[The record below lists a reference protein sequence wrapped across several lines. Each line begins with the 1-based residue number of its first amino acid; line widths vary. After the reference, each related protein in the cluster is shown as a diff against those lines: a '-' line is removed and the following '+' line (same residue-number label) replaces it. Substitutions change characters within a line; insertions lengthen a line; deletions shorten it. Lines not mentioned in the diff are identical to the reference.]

1 MHARSDVSSGTP
13 AWGAAAPHG
22 NAADLYRRVL
32 AHDRLHKFIED
43 VLRQAPV
50 GKSEP
55 SSPGADVGSPGAD
68 VGSPGADV
76 GSPGADVGARSDQQ
90 RSHVY

>member
-1 MHARSDVSSGTP
+1 MHASMHARSDLSSGTP

-43 VLRQAPV
+43 VLWQAPV

-55 SSPGADVGSPGAD
+55 
-68 VGSPGADV
+68 SPGADV

>member
-1 MHARSDVSSGTP
+1 MHYQARP
-13 AWGAAAPHG
+13 RGAAAPHG

-43 VLRQAPV
+43 VLWQAPV

-55 SSPGADVGSPGAD
+55 SPGADVGSPG
-68 VGSPGADV
+68 V
-76 GSPGADVGARSDQQ
+76 DVGARSDQQ

>member
-1 MHARSDVSSGTP
+1 MHARSDALSGTP
-13 AWGAAAPHG
+13 AWGAAPHG

-43 VLRQAPV
+43 VLWQAPV

-55 SSPGADVGSPGAD
+55 SPGADVGRGEPSPA
-68 VGSPGADV
+68 AA
-76 GSPGADVGARSDQQ
+76 PGADVGARSDQQ